1 MSSLDELIGGVPYS
15 TRPPLAFGRIV
26 SPPATAGDSLKVV
39 LGNYSNE
46 YAFDVP
52 PTNYPSVAELE
63 AGQVCLVAFDDN
75 GDAWVI
81 IPPLE
86 GGGTGG
92 GGGSLSITIG
102 TVTTGAPG
110 SSASVTN
117 SGTPEEPI
125 LDFTIPRGDVGA
137 TGSTGPAGADGKS
150 LRSGSGVPSSGLGV
164 DGDFYIDT
172 STNRLYGPKTS
183 GSWGGGT
190 SIVGP
195 TGATGPQGSA
205 ATVAVGTVTTG
216 AAGSSASVTNAGT
229 SGAAVLDFTIPRGD
243 TGATGSTG
251 ATGPQGSTGPQ
262 GPAATV
268 SVGSTTT
275 GAAGSSASVT
285 NSGTSGAAVLDFAI
299 PRGDTGA
306 TGPVGPQGPQGLP
319 GTVSLG
325 QAGARIMFL
334 A

>member
-1 MSSLDELIGGVPYS
+1 MSLDQLVGGVPYT
-15 TRPPLAFGRIV
+15 TRPPLAYGRIV
-26 SPPATAGDSLKVV
+26 APPASETDSLKVV

-63 AGQVCLVAFDDN
+63 ANQECLVAFDDN

-86 GGGTGG
+86 GGGTGT
-92 GGGSLSITIG
+92 GGSTSITIG

-110 SSASVTN
+110 SSATVTN
-117 SGTPEEPI
+117 SGTPEAPV

-137 TGSTGPAGADGKS
+137 TGATGAAGADGKS
-150 LRSGSGVPSSGLGV
+150 LRSGSGAPSSGLGV
-164 DGDFYIDT
+164 NGDFYIDT
-172 STNRLYGPKTS
+172 DTNRLYGPKTS

-195 TGATGPQGSA
+195 AGATGPQGAA
-205 ATVAVGTVTTG
+205 ATVSVGTVTTG
-216 AAGSSASVTNAGT
+216 AAGSSVSVTNAGT
-229 SGAAVLDFTIPRGD
+229 SSAAVFDFTIPRGD
-243 TGATGSTG
+243 TGNTGATG

-262 GPAATV
+262 GPAATI
-268 SVGSTTT
+268 SVGTTTT
-275 GAAGSSASVT
+275 GAAGSSASVA
-285 NSGTSGAAVLDFAI
+285 NSGTSGAAVFDFTI

-325 QAGARIMFL
+325 AAGARIMFMS
-334 A
+334 